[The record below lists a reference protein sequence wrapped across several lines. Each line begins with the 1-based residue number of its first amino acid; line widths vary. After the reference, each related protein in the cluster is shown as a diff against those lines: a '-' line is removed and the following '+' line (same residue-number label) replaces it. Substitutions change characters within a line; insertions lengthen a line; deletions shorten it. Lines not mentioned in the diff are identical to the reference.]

1 MKTSSSIVR
10 VLLSDLAA
18 STDRDPAARS
28 LWENLFVSP
37 GVHALWS
44 HRLAHLLWNVEAKF
58 VARALSTV
66 SRSLTGI
73 EIHPAAVIGERC
85 FIDHGM
91 GVVIGE
97 TAEVGSDVTIY
108 HGVTL
113 GGRSLDR
120 GKRHP
125 TVGDGVTLGAG
136 ATVLGPVSIGE
147 DTVIGANAVVIA
159 DCPPGG
165 MLVGI
170 PAVDKSRRATPATEV
185 AAPLEKDGPAVSP
198 VTIPTIHTADPTAVS

>member
-1 MKTSSSIVR
+1 MSERKTVSEKIRLRGNPVSTSTSIVR

-44 HRLAHLLWNVEAKF
+44 HRLAHLLWNAEARF
-58 VARALSTV
+58 VARALSTL
-66 SRSLTGI
+66 SRSVTGI

-97 TAEVGSDVTIY
+97 TAEVGDDVMLY
-108 HGVTL
+108 QGVSL
-113 GGRSLDR
+113 GGRSLAR

-125 TVGDGVTLGAG
+125 TLGDGVAVGSGAK
-136 ATVLGPVSIGE
+136 VLGPITIGARSM
-147 DTVIGANAVVIA
+147 IGANAVVTRDA
-159 DCPPGG
+159 PEDSV
-165 MLVGI
+165 LVGV
-170 PAVDKSRRATPATEV
+170 PAKSRRRNEEDTRSLLT
-185 AAPLEKDGPAVSP
+185 APEY
-198 VTIPTIHTADPTAVS
+198 TI

>member
-1 MKTSSSIVR
+1 M
-10 VLLSDLAA
+10 SDLAA

-44 HRLAHLLWNVEAKF
+44 HRLAHLLWNAEARF
-58 VARALSTV
+58 VARALSTL
-66 SRSLTGI
+66 SRSVTGI

-113 GGRSLDR
+113 GGRSLNR

-136 ATVLGPVSIGE
+136 ATVLGPVSIGD
-147 DTVIGANAVVIA
+147 DTVVGANAVVIA
-159 DCPPGG
+159 DCPSGG

-170 PAVDKSRRATPATEV
+170 PAVDKTRRGKPAAGV
-185 AAPLEKDGPAVSP
+185 AASFEQDGPTVSS
-198 VTIPTIHTADPTAVS
+198 VTIPTIHPADPASVG